1 MDELHRARKIEIVFN
16 LETKWTISRYISAG
30 FPQKFIND
38 VIKTFREEK
47 EVSIILEWLFE
58 ERNTVSSSLTLQK
71 IVKKLWKAL

>member
-1 MDELHRARKIEIVFN
+1 MDELQRAKKIEIIFN
-16 LETKWTISRYISAG
+16 LETKWTISRYIPAD

-58 ERNTVSSSLTLQK
+58 ERNTVGSSLTFQK
-71 IVKKLWKAL
+71 VVKKLWKAL